1 MLPPRQLYS
10 CLSPTYNAFSLGIH
24 WLWLRVNH
32 ILNSRKTKP
41 EWMLVTQHV
50 AWRQSQYS
58 GKCEQGPFQEISI
71 FPPNIDSFWLGLGWL
86 SICFFFPFHF
96 MLSKGNGYC
105 ERANW
110 YIPSVPGNCLAL
122 LEVSKPLPRIF
133 HLLRNQTITPY
144 NLFSL
149 RKKNCFFQQPF
160 KHS

>member
-1 MLPPRQLYS
+1 MNVGNTTCGMETITIFRKMWP
-10 CLSPTYNAFSLGIH
+10 SPL
-24 WLWLRVNH
+24 
-32 ILNSRKTKP
+32 
-41 EWMLVTQHV
+41 
-50 AWRQSQYS
+50 
-58 GKCEQGPFQEISI
+58 QEISI

-110 YIPSVPGNCLAL
+110 YIASVPGHCLAL

-149 RKKNCFFQQPF
+149 KKKKTVSFHNPLNILRLSTKSLKFLGSLVFSTLVILHGTNLPHV
-160 KHS
+160 KAPP